1 MAESIGRAFKSIFLN
16 MQKIQQGKDV
26 KGINK
31 LEDLLN
37 KHGIALRKSE
47 HEWRKSEDVIKD
59 VMKEWSKMTPVTKSM
74 VTQLIA
80 GKNQAEQFNIIMND
94 SKRVMENYNGVLRA
108 TNSLDSKYQQH
119 LESTEAKMKTLRAT
133 SEKLWMSFVHSSTIN
148 KAVGGLTR
156 LVEGLNQIMQSSNG
170 TKLAIAGLG
179 VTTFLVTKHFLGFT
193 KLISYA
199 GKDVTIFQGIIY
211 LLTGAETTCLTA
223 TEALKV
229 GFVGLKGAL
238 IALFTT
244 PAGLIFLGIASA
256 IGVATYAIHKHI
268 KKQQELKAK
277 NEELTK
283 SYKDLTT
290 AMKSNDTTGMK
301 SGVDSLQK
309 EQKKLQELI
318 KAQKELKSNMANNKP
333 TFVTGGYVDVSAT
346 KLEQTNKAIKD
357 QIELL
362 KQNGFNVNE
371 NTGAIL
377 ELSQAENQMKVNG
390 FFEHVQGLAEEQIRY
405 RKEIVAL
412 WKEYQ
417 TLTSIENKN
426 ESQKQRLV
434 SVVDDLKRY
443 MGDLTITTD
452 ENGNVVIRN
461 TDLVGKQIN
470 MLDAENVSINDLIDV
485 KIEHARQT
493 EICETSMTNCVYS
506 QVGARIQAYQDE
518 INALNGLKSLY
529 ASSQWGALDNS
540 LSQQFGLQSF
550 GQQTDSNISKLQN
563 EIKTLKDK
571 EKNWNDQVAKVK
583 SSFKVPSA
591 PKHREGYFPSGGGKS
606 KKSRSPKGRK
616 TKSKHSKS
624 ETQYAYDG
632 KAENIYDATIKTI
645 NNSLEKSDK
654 LIDTISQKI
663 ANLQS
668 LESKSNFKDILTQ
681 ENEKIDAQRVKLD
694 KLKSAQSQA
703 KSMKEQLKQKFYSN
717 WSWMKGRDLESM
729 SEKDFT
735 DLYNKYY
742 GQTMNFGTGD
752 GAKKKE
758 EAYKKGAELFKE
770 LKKNYEDAS
779 NLAIESADKELKL
792 EQEINTAIKERIE
805 IQTRMFNEE
814 EERYSKRVSYSEY
827 LKDVFNKTDEDRMKY
842 TKQILEVN
850 KDYQDNL
857 YDHLNTIMA
866 QRDSLERNT
875 AEWNILNQQIGEYQQ
890 KLIDTSKSIEDQKQ
904 AIKDLEWETQIKKY
918 TELFNNLQDKIGD
931 THDKL
936 EILMGT
942 NSNDYTGRIKLM
954 DEELTNSIEYNAQLR
969 ITNHQLQSQLSKL
982 KKGTDEWTKV
992 HDKIEEYNESIDA
1005 STKSIL
1011 DQQKAIGNLQWETQ
1025 LKRYT
1030 DVLDSKKNDIDD
1042 LQAKLDI
1049 ANAKDR
1055 NDIGTRL
1062 ALMESILSANKTYLQ
1077 QIESLKNNLVKQ
1089 RDELQVGSS
1098 EWEKINN
1105 KVKEYDNNIRNTSKT
1120 IAQHNSEILKLKW
1133 DFKIKQYTQL
1143 LNVRKD
1149 TMSDLQNEL
1158 DIVNT
1163 KDEKNYLKKLAH
1175 MDKILQI
1182 NNDLLKKNTSLRDE
1196 LIKQRDELEKGSA
1209 DWELINNKVKE
1220 YDNNINQATK
1230 SITQQNKAIEDLVK
1244 SRIRTLL
1251 EIQKENQERQL
1262 DKDIFQMPE
1271 TEWNEYHQKKIERI
1285 KREID
1290 ETNEFVNKYGKNQY
1304 TDDELSAKNLELEQ
1318 VEAETY
1324 GDIKNYQSVF
1334 EDIHNQRI
1342 QAIDDE
1348 LKKLD
1353 EKNEKEK
1360 IAEEREKR
1368 RLDLEK
1374 LKIELENTRNQKN
1387 IQQLTKDDNGLYE
1400 FVYVADQKKVDD
1412 LEQQIKDKEED
1423 NAKWEQDLTDQEYRK
1438 KLDKEKK
1445 FEEDMIKSKQAFH
1458 TKERNKLQEHYQD
1471 MNRLVEAYLSELKEE
1486 YGNHYEKMLAL
1497 LEVQIDKEKKIQENY
1512 QTVSFDLLKAYFY
1525 SIIQET
1531 QQNHKTEIEEKE
1543 KYYDKQIEN
1552 LNKYCDDKIKKVDN
1566 QCKEEQDK
1574 LKEHHDNEANTIS
1587 EHYKN
1592 LNSIVDV
1599 NMEDLKSIYSK
1610 KWDDILN
1617 ILKDKV
1623 SKAEELNKQLQI
1635 QQVEAEKYS
1644 YEQAKKDLL
1653 KAKENNDEIEA
1664 QKVRDRYAKYGVD
1677 DSHNGGYSYDDA
1689 EDDFLKAKERGD
1701 ESSADE
1707 VRKKYNGSSSS
1718 HSSSHSSSD
1727 DDDDDDDSSSSHS
1740 SRPSV
1745 SSDDEDSFLD
1755 AKERGDEGDA
1765 DRIRE
1770 KYSSFDTGGYTGDWG
1785 DNGKLAILH
1794 EKELILNKS
1803 QTEDILN
1810 TVRLLQ
1816 QYNPLNN
1823 IKSQGINLLPSTSEL
1838 KVHDKQPQIIKN
1850 EYRFEKAEF
1859 PNVTNDS
1866 GVQNLLDNL
1875 NRLSK
1880 QYSPN

>member
-16 MQKIQQGKDV
+16 MQKIQEGKDV

-290 AMKSNDTTGMK
+290 AMKNNDTTGMK
-301 SGVDSLQK
+301 SGADSLQK

-318 KAQKELKSNMANNKP
+318 KVQKELKSNMANNKP
-333 TFVTGGYVDVSAT
+333 TFIKGGYIDISAT
-346 KLEQTNKAIKD
+346 KLEQTNKAIKN
-357 QIELL
+357 QILL
-362 KQNGFNVNE
+362 LRQNGFHVNE
-371 NTGAIL
+371 NTGAIQ
-377 ELSQAENQMKVNG
+377 ELLDAQLQLNGAMASSKIQDYNKYLDELKTNGHLSAE
-390 FFEHVQGLAEEQIRY
+390 
-405 RKEIVAL
+405 
-412 WKEYQ
+412 
-417 TLTSIENKN
+417 SIEEIKNKHEDLLPVIDN
-426 ESQKQRLV
+426 NKELMKKLETATKEEEKTYLKALQNKLENSDNFYRETISSHYNMVTQIQTAYGIDLQNFKNV
-434 SVVDDLKRY
+434 CDLKRY
-443 MGDLTITTD
+443 ENELMKNEIVNSWIQMYGTVENSLKQMKGSVTTQFLNMKAGDGD
-452 ENGNVVIRN
+452 YNEG
-461 TDLVGKQIN
+461 
-470 MLDAENVSINDLIDV
+470 
-485 KIEHARQT
+485 
-493 EICETSMTNCVYS
+493 EIL
-506 QVGARIQAYQDE
+506 AYQQMNKLAGVE
-518 INALNGLKSLY
+518 KGISAMENAIQNAKKALTTPKSNSTR
-529 ASSQWGALDNS
+529 SSSG
-540 LSQQFGLQSF
+540 G
-550 GQQTDSNISKLQN
+550 
-563 EIKTLKDK
+563 
-571 EKNWNDQVAKVK
+571 
-583 SSFKVPSA
+583 
-591 PKHREGYFPSGGGKS
+591 GYFPSGTGKS
-606 KKSRSPKGRK
+606 KKSRSPKGRKTK

-632 KAENIYDATIKTI
+632 KVENIYDATIKTI

-681 ENEKIDAQRVKLD
+681 ENEKLDAQRVKLD

-703 KSMKEQLKQKFYSN
+703 ESMKEQLKQKFYSN

-729 SEKDFT
+729 SENEWMS
-735 DLYNKYY
+735 LYNKYY
-742 GQTMNFGTGD
+742 GQTLNFGTGD

-875 AEWNILNQQIGEYQQ
+875 TEWNILNQQIDEYQQ

-904 AIKDLEWETQIKKY
+904 AIKDLEWDTQIKKY

-1049 ANAKDR
+1049 TNAKDR

-1077 QIESLKNNLVKQ
+1077 QTESLKNNLVKQ

-1324 GDIKNYQSVF
+1324 GNIKNYQSVF

-1471 MNRLVEAYLSELKEE
+1471 MDRLVEAYLSELKEE

-1610 KWDDILN
+1610 KWDDILT

-1653 KAKENNDEIEA
+1653 KAKENNDEVQA
-1664 QKVRDRYAKYGVD
+1664 QAIRDRYAKYGVD
-1677 DSHNGGYSYDDA
+1677 DSHSGGYSYDDA
-1689 EDDFLKAKERGD
+1689 EDDFLRAKERGD

-1718 HSSSHSSSD
+1718 HSSSHSSS
-1727 DDDDDDDSSSSHS
+1727 DDDDDDSSSSHS

-1823 IKSQGINLLPSTSEL
+1823 IKTQGINLPNTSEL
-1838 KVHDKQPQIIKN
+1838 KLHDKQPQIIKN
-1850 EYRFEKAEF
+1850 EYKFEKAEF